1 MYSWTKPNNNT
12 LVGIGYECE
21 LLWYIHALGTR
32 HGGCGKQLGPW
43 LWMSTRDDSNMHR
56 KDWNLVFFA
65 RWTLS
70 RSMSPCVDSF
80 PNTCGSKSV
89 SPLNYC
95 LAGYFLCLDIF
106 GTKTQLTSCIFLRR
120 VETSK
125 RRKLGPLVSGKIGA
139 SGWFGVWVLPLMHQF
154 WIARPP
160 VVSDGYQRAARS
172 VTWKILWL
180 PRRFPQGFTMNIR
193 WYDAAES
200 FWGENLGCCSWITSI
215 YYHLFTFDSDPISR
229 CLILIFPFLMV
240 KH

>member
-1 MYSWTKPNNNT
+1 
-12 LVGIGYECE
+12 
-21 LLWYIHALGTR
+21 
-32 HGGCGKQLGPW
+32 
-43 LWMSTRDDSNMHR
+43 
-56 KDWNLVFFA
+56 
-65 RWTLS
+65 
-70 RSMSPCVDSF
+70 MSPCVDSF

-160 VVSDGYQRAARS
+160 VVSDGYLRAAR
-172 VTWKILWL
+172 VRDMEDPL
-180 PRRFPQGFTMNIR
+180 
-193 WYDAAES
+193 AAEEVPPGFHHEHPLIRCCRVVLRRK
-200 FWGENLGCCSWITSI
+200 FWLLQLDHLHLLSSI
-215 YYHLFTFDSDPISR
+215 YI
-229 CLILIFPFLMV
+229 
-240 KH
+240 